1 MKRLLITLILIG
13 LLALPVT
20 ASFAQGGGH
29 RDTDPFWNPTDE
41 LIASWR
47 VIEGVEE
54 GAELTFWT
62 MSLSPTFDEYIQ
74 KIVENFQLTYP
85 EVTVNWED
93 QPWDSLQDKTR
104 NAFATGDAPDV
115 VNISPPWIGEF
126 AEAGLL
132 MDMDAALADYPEIRE
147 QYSDGAWT
155 TMTYEGVS
163 YQIPW
168 YLGLTNF
175 VGYNTAILRNSA

>member
-93 QPWDSLQDKTR
+93 QPWDSLQDKVR
-104 NAFATGDAPDV
+104 NAFA
-115 VNISPPWIGEF
+115 
-126 AEAGLL
+126 
-132 MDMDAALADYPEIRE
+132 
-147 QYSDGAWT
+147 
-155 TMTYEGVS
+155 
-163 YQIPW
+163 
-168 YLGLTNF
+168 
-175 VGYNTAILRNSA
+175 

>member
-1 MKRLLITLILIG
+1 
-13 LLALPVT
+13 
-20 ASFAQGGGH
+20 GGH

-93 QPWDSLQDKTR
+93 QPWDSLQDKVR

-132 MDMDAALADYPEIRE
+132 M
-147 QYSDGAWT
+147 
-155 TMTYEGVS
+155 
-163 YQIPW
+163 
-168 YLGLTNF
+168 
-175 VGYNTAILRNSA
+175 